1 MAGRGWRAAAEA
13 HRDRRADARPG
24 GRAITHYYQAVGAIG
39 RFEAAYASQMIE
51 VSA

>member
-1 MAGRGWRAAAEA
+1 MKRSEIEVLTRGQAAGL
-13 HRDRRADARPG
+13 
-24 GRAITHYYQAVGAIG
+24 ITHYQAVGAIG